1 MTAVEDQARPDRD
14 EEAAAWCLELADGEL
29 PAERRVE
36 LDLWIQDPENYQS
49 FQRAAEVWDITEAI
63 GSTPEVVRMRAQALE
78 AYRVASAARWRK
90 QGNGRWGRG
99 FWTFAAAAAVA
110 AVFLVVW
117 LMNPAADAYR
127 TGIGKTQVALL
138 EDGSRLSLD
147 ADTEVK
153 ASFDSRRRSLVLN
166 KGRAKFD
173 VVHNPLR
180 PFSVSVGDKVVVA
193 TGTSF
198 SVEKLGG
205 EVHVILFEGHVA
217 ILDGDGRAVGSG
229 RQQRPI
235 DDMLKP
241 GSELTLPAVGR
252 GAAHVGQVDLSTSW
266 RQGQVSFDD
275 EPLPLAVERMNR
287 YLPEPLEVADTGAAS
302 VRVTGVFEDNDPA
315 GFIDALRQLSGVR
328 AQRQGGRIL
337 LSKP

>member
-1 MTAVEDQARPDRD
+1 MTPVEDQAWPDRD
-14 EEAAAWCLELADGEL
+14 EEAAAWCLELADGDL
-29 PAERRVE
+29 PPERRIE
-36 LDLWIQDPENYQS
+36 LDLWMQDPENHEA

-78 AYRVASAARWRK
+78 AYRVASAARWSMPTR
-90 QGNGRWGRG
+90 GNLRRGLWGL
-99 FWTFAAAAAVA
+99 AAATAAVA
-110 AVFLVVW
+110 AMFLVVW
-117 LMNPAADAYR
+117 LNPASEAYR
-127 TGIGKTQVALL
+127 TGIGKTQVAVL

-173 VVHNPLR
+173 VAHNPLR

-198 SVEKLGG
+198 SVEKLGA
-205 EVHVILFEGHVA
+205 EVHVVLFEGHVA
-217 ILDGDGRAVGSG
+217 ILDGNGRAIRSG
-229 RQQRPI
+229 RQQRSI
-235 DDMLKP
+235 DELLQP
-241 GSELTLPAVGR
+241 GSELTLPAVGD
-252 GAAHVGQVDLSTSW
+252 GAARVGQVDLSTSW

-287 YLPEPLEVADTGAAS
+287 YLSEPLEVADAGAAS

-315 GFIDALRQLSGVR
+315 GFVDALRQLSGVR

-337 LSKP
+337 LTRP